1 MSTTDF
7 ITQLLCSVG
16 GKLGESGSNHKHSQA
31 KLYPSEVI
39 TKYFPV
45 DPLLIG
51 VIDGCGIDF
60 AQALGFSC
68 ELGLRYS

>member
-1 MSTTDF
+1 MTTIDF
-7 ITQLLCSVG
+7 ITQSFCCVDD
-16 GKLGESGSNHKHSQA
+16 KLRESGPNHKHSQA

-45 DPLLIG
+45 DPLLRG

-68 ELGLRYS
+68 ELGLRYG